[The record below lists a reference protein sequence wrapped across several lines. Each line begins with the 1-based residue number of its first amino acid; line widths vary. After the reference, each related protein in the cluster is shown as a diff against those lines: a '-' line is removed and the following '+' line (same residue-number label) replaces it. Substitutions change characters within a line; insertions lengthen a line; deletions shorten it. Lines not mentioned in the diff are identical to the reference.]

1 MKIENF
7 FANASTKFYLAFFV
21 GYFFL
26 RNVFMPL
33 CYDDYCYSFVWDG
46 EHGGNLDAMEGGERQ
61 RVQSFGD
68 IIQSQFSHYMT
79 WGGRVFG
86 HSLAQFFLWTGKFS
100 FDVANTI
107 VLIIFVLT
115 VLKLAKINFRDGK
128 FAVIWIFTNLFFFG
142 AAFGGT
148 VIWMTWLTGACNYFW
163 MTVFQLIFFLPYVK
177 ALRAEKISLNPLL
190 VALGGL
196 IAGWAM
202 EAGSLA
208 TVFLTAIFVLIARK
222 KKILQTWMLAGL
234 FGVIIGCVLDI
245 SAPGNFAQLKFI
257 QSVNPDFYTF
267 SAKLFAYH
275 IFHAFLQIIIMDL
288 FALMPMIIYFCRRGF
303 YKLNTN
309 EILMTAFAAAGFL
322 VPCAMLFSPK
332 FELRVTV
339 ISMIFVLVASTMA
352 LAEMKKF
359 EFTSKKICAGLMI
372 ILLLYFAS
380 SIYENFL
387 VERETS
393 RQLKIISEHKQDD
406 LIVLPEYKLS
416 SILRKIHR
424 EDRVP
429 LHSFGGLMKDENY
442 CMNVMAAKYYGV
454 KKISAVNAD
463 VD

>member
-1 MKIENF
+1 
-7 FANASTKFYLAFFV
+7 
-21 GYFFL
+21 
-26 RNVFMPL
+26 MPL
-33 CYDDYCYSFVWDG
+33 CYDDYAYAFIWDG
-46 EHGGNLDAMEGGERQ
+46 EHGGNLDAMEIGERQ

-79 WGGRVFG
+79 WGGRVVG
-86 HSLAQFFLWTGKFS
+86 HSIAQFFLWTGKFS

-142 AAFGGT
+142 AVFGGT
-148 VIWMTWLTGACNYFW
+148 VIWMTWLTGTCNYFW

-177 ALRAEKISLNPLL
+177 AIRGEKISPVLSLVTYPLS
-190 VALGGL
+190 L
-196 IAGWAM
+196 ISGWAM

-208 TVFLTAIFVLIARK
+208 TVFLTAIFVLIAWQ
-222 KKILQTWMLAGL
+222 KKILQTWMLAGF

-245 SAPGNFAQLKFI
+245 SAPGNFAQLEFI
-257 QSVNPDFYTF
+257 QSVNPARYTF
-267 SAKLFAYH
+267 SAELFIYH
-275 IFHAFLQIIIMDL
+275 IFHAFLQVIIMDL
-288 FALMPMIIYFCRRGF
+288 LALMPMIFYFCRRGF

-322 VPCAMLFSPK
+322 IPCAMLFSPK
-332 FELRVTV
+332 FELRVTI
-339 ISMIFVLVASTMA
+339 ISMIFILVASTMA
-352 LAEMKKF
+352 LAEAKKF

-372 ILLLYFAS
+372 GLSLYFAS

-387 VERETS
+387 FNLETS
-393 RQLKIISEHKQDD
+393 RQLEIISEHKQDD

-416 SILRKIHR
+416 PILRNIHR

-429 LHSFGGLMKDENY
+429 LHSFGGLLENENY
-442 CMNVMAAKYYGV
+442 CMNVMAAQYYGV
-454 KKISAVNAD
+454 KKLSAVNAD